1 MFLKVYTKL
10 FIVPQSFRYNLK
22 RKVASLPHV
31 TKADFDSRLAK
42 HVSDQVKANQS
53 NSQDYCVACC
63 KSFSSEKS
71 YKNHINSKKHAEA
84 SLRFESKENKVV
96 MHKSFILF
104 DVLMLL

>member
-1 MFLKVYTKL
+1 M
-10 FIVPQSFRYNLK
+10 
-22 RKVASLPHV
+22 PHV

-96 MHKSFILF
+96 MHQSFILS
-104 DVLMLL
+104 DVLIGRIIQNGTKVTNYNFETVVDRNNRKPEE